1 MMIESIFSFS
11 RDKMQVLMKKRENF
25 PYCESSRY
33 TYLHHMDEQTPQTEK
48 PTTGEKREVTNRS
61 TKILVVD
68 DEAAMREV
76 LEMRLQEWGFDVCV
90 AEDGVEGKEKAETY
104 DPDIVISDVIMPHVS
119 GMELL
124 RYLKAGDPNRPI
136 ILVTAQAS
144 IDLAVEAIKQGAQDF
159 VTKPIDYSKLKSI
172 LTSAEHEID
181 LRRESRRLA
190 SQLERG
196 AGFGDF
202 VGTSKSMREVYD
214 LISNI
219 ASSNAS
225 VIITGESGTGKELV
239 ARTIHALSPRAKG
252 PFIAINAA
260 AIPENLMESEMFGH
274 ERGAFTGATGIQ
286 TGCFEKADHGTL
298 FLDEIAEM
306 PIALQP
312 KLLRVLED
320 SHVRRVGGSQ
330 EFQVDV
336 RVLAATNKEPRSAVE
351 NGNLREDLFYRLN
364 VFTVALPPL
373 RDRKTDIP
381 LLIKAFIREFN
392 LKHNAKVEFCKDE
405 TMELLKAYSWPGNVR
420 ELRNILE
427 RAVILAKGSWIEPSH
442 LPAYLMSTP
451 VLEGGSKVVIPAGG
465 VTAAEAE
472 KELILRTLR
481 LTGNNKAE
489 AARQL
494 GLDVKTIRNKLKAYG
509 IN

>member
-1 MMIESIFSFS
+1 
-11 RDKMQVLMKKRENF
+11 LN
-25 PYCESSRY
+25 SSR
-33 TYLHHMDEQTPQTEK
+33 
-48 PTTGEKREVTNRS
+48 

-76 LEMRLQEWGFDVCV
+76 LEMRLQEWGFEVGL
-90 AEDGVEGKEKAETY
+90 AEDGIEGKERAESY
-104 DPDIVISDVIMPHVS
+104 DPDIVISDVIMPQVS

-124 RYLKAGDPNRPI
+124 RSLKAGDPNRPV

-144 IDLAVEAIKQGAQDF
+144 IDLAVEAMKQGAHDF
-159 VTKPIDYSKLKSI
+159 VTKPIDYAKLKSI
-172 LTSAEHEID
+172 IETAKQEID
-181 LRRESRRLA
+181 LRRESRRLS

-202 VGTSKSMREVYD
+202 IGTSKPMRAVYD
-214 LISNI
+214 LISSI
-219 ASSNAS
+219 AASDAS

-239 ARTIHALSPRAKG
+239 ARTIHEMSARAKG

-274 ERGAFTGATGIQ
+274 ERGAFTGATSVR
-286 TGCFEKADHGTL
+286 TGCFEMANRGTL

-306 PIALQP
+306 PLALQP

-320 SHVRRVGGSQ
+320 SRVRRVGGSQ
-330 EFQVDV
+330 EFRVDV
-336 RVLAATNKEPRSAVE
+336 RVLAATNKEPRHAVE
-351 NGNLREDLFYRLN
+351 SGKLRGDLFYRLN

-373 RDRKTDIP
+373 RERKSDIS
-381 LLIKAFIREFN
+381 LLVQACIREFN
-392 LKHNAKVEFCKDE
+392 TKHSAQVESCRPE
-405 TMELLKAYSWPGNVR
+405 ALELLKAYSWPGNVR
-420 ELRNILE
+420 ELRNIME
-427 RAVILAKGSWIEPSH
+427 RAVILTRGPWIEPSH
-442 LPAYLMSTP
+442 LPAY
-451 VLEGGSKVVIPAGG
+451 VLNSPAAGSKSKLILPIG

-472 KELILRTLR
+472 KELVLRTLR
-481 LTGNNKAE
+481 LAGNNKAE

-509 IN
+509 IH

>member
-1 MMIESIFSFS
+1 M
-11 RDKMQVLMKKRENF
+11 N
-25 PYCESSRY
+25 
-33 TYLHHMDEQTPQTEK
+33 
-48 PTTGEKREVTNRS
+48 NRS

-68 DEAAMREV
+68 DEPAMREV
-76 LEMRLQEWGFDVCV
+76 LEMRLKEWGFDVCLAV
-90 AEDGVEGKEKAETY
+90 DGAEGKELSESY
-104 DPDIVISDVIMPHVS
+104 DPDIVISDVIMPQVS

-124 RYLKAGDPNRPI
+124 RALKAGNPNRPI

-144 IDLAVEAIKQGAQDF
+144 IDLAVDAMKQGAQDF
-159 VTKPIDYSKLKSI
+159 VTKPIDYPKLRLI
-172 LTSAEHEID
+172 LEAAEQEIE
-181 LRRESRRLA
+181 LRRESRRLS

-202 VGTSKSMREVYD
+202 IGTSKAMREVYE
-214 LISNI
+214 LISSL
-219 ASSNAS
+219 AVSDAS
-225 VIITGESGTGKELV
+225 VIITGESGTGKELA
-239 ARTIHALSPRAKG
+239 ARTIHELSARSKG

-260 AIPENLMESEMFGH
+260 AIPENLMESQIFGH

-286 TGCFEKADHGTL
+286 AGCFELANRGTL

-306 PIALQP
+306 PMLLQP

-320 SHVRRVGGSQ
+320 QRVRRVGGSQ
-330 EFQVDV
+330 EFLVDV
-336 RVLAATNKEPRSAVE
+336 RVLAATNKEPRAAVE
-351 NGNLREDLFYRLN
+351 TGKLREDLFYRLN

-373 RDRKTDIP
+373 RDRKSDVP
-381 LLIKAFIREFN
+381 LLSQAFILEFTS
-392 LKHNAKVEFCKDE
+392 KHSAQVESCRPE
-405 TMELLKAYSWPGNVR
+405 TLDLLKAYSWPGNVR
-420 ELRNILE
+420 ELRNVME

-442 LPAYLMSTP
+442 LPAYILNSPTTEP
-451 VLEGGSKVVIPAGG
+451 SIKIVLPAGA
-465 VTAAEAE
+465 TAAEAE

-481 LTGNNKAE
+481 QTGNNKAE

>member
-1 MMIESIFSFS
+1 MNS
-11 RDKMQVLMKKRENF
+11 
-25 PYCESSRY
+25 
-33 TYLHHMDEQTPQTEK
+33 
-48 PTTGEKREVTNRS
+48 RS

-68 DEAAMREV
+68 DEPAMREV
-76 LEMRLQEWGFDVCV
+76 LEMRLSEWGFDVCT
-90 AEDGVEGKEKAETY
+90 AEDGIEGKALAESY
-104 DPDIVISDVIMPHVS
+104 DPDIVISDVIMPQVS

-124 RYLKAGDPNRPI
+124 RSLKAGDPDRPI
-136 ILVTAQAS
+136 ILVTAQGS
-144 IDLAVEAIKQGAQDF
+144 IDLAVDAIKQGAQDF
-159 VTKPIDYSKLKSI
+159 VTKPIDYPKLKMI
-172 LTSAEHEID
+172 LKAAEQEID

-202 VGTSKSMREVYD
+202 VGTSKSMREVYE
-214 LISNI
+214 LISSI
-219 ASSNAS
+219 ANSDAS
-225 VIITGESGTGKELV
+225 VIITGESGTGKELA
-239 ARTIHALSPRAKG
+239 ARTIHELSPRAKG

-286 TGCFEKADHGTL
+286 AGCFELANRGTL

-306 PIALQP
+306 PLALQP

-320 SHVRRVGGSQ
+320 RRVRRVGGSQ
-330 EFQVDV
+330 EFQVDA
-336 RVLAATNKEPRSAVE
+336 RVLAATNKEPRAAVE
-351 NGNLREDLFYRLN
+351 NGQLREDLFYRLN

-373 RDRKTDIP
+373 RERRSDIP
-381 LLIKAFIREFN
+381 LLAQAFIREFN
-392 LKHNAKVEFCKDE
+392 SKHNAHVESCKAE
-405 TMELLKAYSWPGNVR
+405 ALELLKAYSWPGNVR
-420 ELRNILE
+420 ELRNIME
-427 RAVILAKGSWIEPSH
+427 RAVILAKGPWIEPSQ
-442 LPAYLMSTP
+442 LPAYILNSPTSD
-451 VLEGGSKVVIPAGG
+451 GGSKIVLPIG